1 MAKHIEKVIRTAED
15 LTTLEINT
23 IVKRSMTGGK
33 QPDDDKEALYKLAGI
48 YSSELE
54 RLGNRYAKC
63 LSEESEFYKKVVK
76 TMPEEANLFR
86 RVSIFKGG
94 GVFSFREI
102 GIWARYADEWL
113 EDYDEYLINEESER
127 IDDQYQLKRI
137 AAKCL
142 EMSKMI
148 EAHFFKERDGFK
160 ILEGGI
166 VKDSIKEEEIGT
178 NEGKNLH
185 PYFKKVEQ
193 LLTFSET
200 TKEHLLGLMNRYLE
214 LKPHEPDGYNWVE
227 TDPVKFQDNSEKFQF
242 DLRHRLSLRKSI
254 DIGVEKILMQTRIGM
269 DGDITTR
276 LTQSF
281 SEEPQQFILDI
292 HNTSIRISVDFWE
305 KIFDA
310 LMSLLHNVLKKR

>member
-48 YSSELE
+48 YTMELE
-54 RLGNRYAKC
+54 RLGNDYIKF
-63 LSEESEFYKKVVK
+63 LSVDSDFHTNVVRSMPDEE
-76 TMPEEANLFR
+76 NLFR

-102 GIWARYADEWL
+102 GIWAGYAENWL
-113 EDYDEYLINEESER
+113 EEHDSYLVNDEAER
-127 IDDQYQLKRI
+127 VQDLYQLKRI

-142 EMSKMI
+142 EISKMI
-148 EAHFFKERDGFK
+148 EAHFFKEKKGFK

-166 VKDSIKEEEIGT
+166 VKEEITEEEKNT
-178 NEGKNLH
+178 EEGKNLN
-185 PYFKKVEQ
+185 PYYSKVDELAMFPDHIKHQ
-193 LLTFSET
+193 LF
-200 TKEHLLGLMNRYLE
+200 GLMNRYLE
-214 LKPHEPDGYNWVE
+214 LKPTKPDGYNWVE
-227 TDPVKFQDNSEKFQF
+227 TDSVKFQDNTEKFQF
-242 DLRHRLSLRKSI
+242 DLRHRLALRKSI
-254 DIGVEKILMQTRIGM
+254 DIGVEVILMQTRIGM

-281 SEEPQQFILDI
+281 SEDPQQFILDI
-292 HNTSIRISVDFWE
+292 HNTSIRISVGFWE

-310 LMSLLHNVLKKR
+310 LMSLLSNVLNRR

>member
-23 IVKRSMTGGK
+23 IMKRSMTGGK
-33 QPDDDKEALYKLAGI
+33 QPDDDKEALYRLAGI
-48 YSSELE
+48 YSNELE
-54 RLGNRYAKC
+54 RLGNNYAKC
-63 LSEESEFYKKVVK
+63 LSEECEFHERVIK
-76 TMPEEANLFR
+76 TMPEESNLFR

-102 GIWARYADEWL
+102 GIWARYADEWI
-113 EDYDEYLINEESER
+113 EDYDSHLVNEESER

-142 EMSKMI
+142 ETSKMI
-148 EAHFFKERDGFK
+148 ESHFFKERDGFK
-160 ILEGGI
+160 ILQGGI
-166 VKDSIKEEEIGT
+166 VKSSISEEEVGT
-178 NEGKNLH
+178 AEGQNLN
-185 PYFKKVEQ
+185 PYFTEIIGLVQFPEQ
-193 LLTFSET
+193 
-200 TKEHLLGLMNRYLE
+200 TKEHLMGLMNRYLE
-214 LKPHEPDGYNWVE
+214 LKPHSPEGYNWVE
-227 TDPVKFQDNSEKFQF
+227 TDPVKFQDNTEKFQF
-242 DLRHRLSLRKSI
+242 DLRHRLALRKSI

>member
-63 LSEESEFYKKVVK
+63 LSEESEFYQKVVK
-76 TMPEEANLFR
+76 TMSDEANLFR

-166 VKDSIKEEEIGT
+166 VKDSIK
-178 NEGKNLH
+178 
-185 PYFKKVEQ
+185 KKK
-193 LLTFSET
+193 S
-200 TKEHLLGLMNRYLE
+200 GLKKGRIY
-214 LKPHEPDGYNWVE
+214 
-227 TDPVKFQDNSEKFQF
+227 
-242 DLRHRLSLRKSI
+242 
-254 DIGVEKILMQTRIGM
+254 TRI
-269 DGDITTR
+269 
-276 LTQSF
+276 S
-281 SEEPQQFILDI
+281 
-292 HNTSIRISVDFWE
+292 
-305 KIFDA
+305 
-310 LMSLLHNVLKKR
+310 KR